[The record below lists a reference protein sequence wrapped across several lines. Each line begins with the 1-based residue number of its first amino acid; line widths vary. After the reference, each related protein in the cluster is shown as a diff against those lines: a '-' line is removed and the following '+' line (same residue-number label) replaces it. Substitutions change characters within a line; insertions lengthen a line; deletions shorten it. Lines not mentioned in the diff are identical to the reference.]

1 MLIVTGGHSQWY
13 IVSDYLLGKKPL
25 IDLPAINF
33 AKVHGSQNRMLHSED
48 PQETVAVGLCHL
60 GEDVVGTI
68 AASNDVSISF
78 SCEGKYLGACDLI
91 KKGVPLPFEKRDYLI
106 KNSIN
111 GNFIFRKEL
120 RVEYSI
126 VTDKTNTITKSQVVP
141 STNIFESILRAALAL
156 LGVAIF
162 DIPRILWYLI
172 KGELDKLDD
181 TVVEGLINNEYAVEL
196 SPDIIVNEE
205 GIIKV
210 GGTISVDGE
219 SLVIPEIII

>member
-1 MLIVTGGHSQWY
+1 M
-13 IVSDYLLGKKPL
+13 
-25 IDLPAINF
+25 
-33 AKVHGSQNRMLHSED
+33 
-48 PQETVAVGLCHL
+48 
-60 GEDVVGTI
+60 
-68 AASNDVSISF
+68 
-78 SCEGKYLGACDLI
+78 
-91 KKGVPLPFEKRDYLI
+91 
-106 KNSIN
+106 
-111 GNFIFRKEL
+111 
-120 RVEYSI
+120 
-126 VTDKTNTITKSQVVP
+126 TDKTNTITKSQVVP